1 MCDFKTLTWENVVFG
16 SATTNPIRALGRL
29 RQIKMCFIWYGKPV
43 KCMQTTLLL
52 SAADLLLNKLGE
64 VEELWINISDKQIKC
79 CSLKWFY
86 LHYQSKVISFR

>member
-1 MCDFKTLTWENVVFG
+1 MHSDTHKIISNDITIIGKASLRSTCLKVVKVNVNLFG

-52 SAADLLLNKLGE
+52 SAADQSLNKLGG
-64 VEELWINISDKQIKC
+64 VKEL
-79 CSLKWFY
+79 
-86 LHYQSKVISFR
+86 